1 MSMDRSSR
9 QKVNEETVYLNETLD
24 KMDRIDLY
32 RIFHPNEAENKFFSS
47 AHETFSRTDHMLGHK
62 ISLN

>member
-1 MSMDRSSR
+1 MSVDRSSR

-32 RIFHPNEAENKFFSS
+32 RIFHPNEAEYKFFSS